1 MTVDLTGP
9 PTGSLPACT
18 ACGKALALRTPAQ
31 FICIGCNV
39 RSKPTTA
46 DPNAVRPCPKCR
58 SPLIIDGG
66 ESTAKPISVSQAP
79 TLFADSRVTSPT
91 MNKDIP
97 GFADWSPNGPQLKA
111 DNSASSL
118 TPGGQFGRY
127 RIERELARGGMG
139 IVFIVTDPQL
149 KRRVALKVLIAGET
163 ASNEAVQRFV
173 REARAAGQ
181 LRHPN
186 IVAVHDAGEIDGR
199 HFFTMDLIAGQELGK
214 IVEAGGVARDT
225 ILEWIR
231 TVSLALHHA
240 HQHGII
246 HRDLKPQN
254 IMIEGDKPILMDFGL
269 AKEVDANSFRSLSG
283 TVFGTPAYMS
293 PEQAQGLTH
302 AIDRRTDIYSLGV
315 ILYELIC
322 GQRPFGGDTLFDT
335 ISAVV
340 NEEPRTPVS
349 LRKDVA
355 ADLNTIILRCM
366 EKDPVARYATA
377 KDLADD
383 LGRLLAGESIN
394 AKPIAAPLRLWRKL
408 RKRPALLA
416 GIGGGVI
423 AAVLAITLFGGE
435 ALVARLQREVA
446 SGDPE
451 RQRAAAVLIAGEL
464 HDGRL
469 SGAQRDQ
476 GLALLRQ
483 LAEGRGPA
491 AVAAIAA
498 LVEANDSGIVPTLRR
513 IAEDGKATVDERQ
526 AAAKALATVAAK
538 TPEAKE
544 IAEALITAAAA
555 GNEAALAGALIPAA
569 MTLDPEAA
577 AQTLSGPIVDAK
589 RPSPWRVEA
598 VQSLSISRPSLHSTS
613 MRLLLRLASDPDAAV
628 GDAAARGLD
637 LVRTRAEILPIYGL
651 ESRGVGAVA
660 GLGKMAKAVA
670 DRDREFAQLAAEDE
684 DGGRTPVAVI
694 ASKLSAGEA
703 EVRLAAASDLGRLG
717 DATAL
722 PHLYTALDDRDSGV
736 RRAAGRSLAAL
747 APSAPPDIAAISRRL
762 EAMDSGVR
770 GDAAWTLGL
779 LEAREAV
786 ATLIGLAASATE
798 VRERQ
803 SVITALGRIGDPAA
817 LPTFQSA
824 WTAAQAS
831 GDEESALV
839 IVTALGGHKALGGAA
854 IDALIVALD
863 HRSRGVRDAAGAA
876 LTTASGEKLGPDPAR
891 WKAWRQRAK

>member
-1 MTVDLTGP
+1 MRD
-9 PTGSLPACT
+9 
-18 ACGKALALRTPAQ
+18 
-31 FICIGCNV
+31 
-39 RSKPTTA
+39 
-46 DPNAVRPCPKCR
+46 
-58 SPLIIDGG
+58 
-66 ESTAKPISVSQAP
+66 E
-79 TLFADSRVTSPT
+79 
-91 MNKDIP
+91 IP
-97 GFADWSPNGPQLKA
+97 GFADRNGSRVKA
-111 DNSASSL
+111 DAQVSTL

-127 RIERELARGGMG
+127 RIEQELARGGMG
-139 IVFIVTDPQL
+139 IVFIATDPQL

-163 ASNEAVQRFV
+163 ASQEAVQRFV

-186 IVAVHDAGEIDGR
+186 IVAVHDAGEIEGR
-199 HFFTMDLIAGQELGK
+199 HFFTMELIAGKELGK
-214 IVEAGGVARDT
+214 IVEAGGAARDT
-225 ILEWIR
+225 ILEWMR
-231 TVSLALHHA
+231 TISLALHHA

-254 IMIEGDKPILMDFGL
+254 IMIEGDKPMLMDFGL

-293 PEQAQGLTH
+293 PEQAQGRTH

-335 ISAVV
+335 IAAVV
-340 NEEPRTPVS
+340 NEEPRTPIS

-366 EKDPVARYATA
+366 EKDPAARYATA

-383 LGRLLAGESIN
+383 LARLLAGESIT
-394 AKPIAAPLRLWRKL
+394 AKPIAAPVRLWRTL
-408 RKRPALLA
+408 RKRPAVLA
-416 GIGGGVI
+416 GIAGGVI
-423 AAVLAITLFGGE
+423 AAVLAVTIFGGE
-435 ALVARLQREVA
+435 SLVHRLQREVA
-446 SGDPE
+446 SSDPE
-451 RQRAAAVLIAGEL
+451 RQRAAAVLLAGEL

-469 SGAQRDQ
+469 PGAQREQ

-491 AVAAIAA
+491 AAAAIAA

-513 IAEDGKATVDERQ
+513 IAEDTKATVDERH
-526 AAAKALATVAAK
+526 AAAQALATVAVK
-538 TPEAKE
+538 TPEAQA
-544 IAEALITAAAA
+544 IAEALIAAAGV

-577 AQTLSGPIVDAK
+577 AQALSGPIVDAK

-598 VQSLSISRPSLHSTS
+598 VQALSISRPSLHSSS
-613 MRLLLRLASDPDAAV
+613 MRLLLRLAGDPDAAV

-637 LVRTRAEILPIYGL
+637 LVRSRAEILPIYGL

-660 GLGKMAKAVA
+660 GLGKMTKAVA
-670 DRDREFAQLAAEDE
+670 DRDREFAELAAEDD

-694 ASKLSAGEA
+694 ASKLAAGDA

-747 APSAPPDIAAISRRL
+747 APAAPPNIAVISRRL
-762 EAMDSGVR
+762 QADDSGVR

-786 ATLIGLAASATE
+786 AALIDVAAKATDA
-798 VRERQ
+798 RERQ
-803 SVITALGRIGDPAA
+803 SVLSALGRIGDPAA
-817 LPTFQSA
+817 LPTLQSA
-824 WTAAQAS
+824 WTSAQAA
-831 GDEESALV
+831 GDDDAALV
-839 IVTALGGHKALGGAA
+839 IVAALGCHKALGGAA
-854 IDALIVALD
+854 LDALIVALE
-863 HRSRGVRDAAGAA
+863 HRSRAVREAASAA
-876 LTTASGEKLGPDPAR
+876 LTAASGETLGPDPTR
-891 WKAWRQRAK
+891 WKAWRQRVK